1 MLEVA
6 ACYLDRMPAKEMGY
20 RIYGI
25 KVLANIE
32 AALAE
37 NPRANALFYS
47 HSLTI

>member
-6 ACYLDRMPAKEMGY
+6 ACSLDRMPAKERDIAY
-20 RIYGI
+20 ARQHGI

-37 NPRANALFYS
+37 
-47 HSLTI
+47 